1 MPDKKPKN
9 PSEVISEFL
18 AFLDFASSEY
28 ETSFANAGKED
39 SKVITFAHDFEFAA
53 NKNERNKIAT
63 KFQQSRRYRRKEKD
77 RAQLYELVHKFY
89 SDKQNQVLIKALNR
103 LLNDQI
109 AREKYLFGER
119 EFKHRVD

>member
-18 AFLDFASSEY
+18 AFLVFASSEY
-28 ETSFANAGKED
+28 ETSFANVGKED
-39 SKVITFAHDFEFAA
+39 SKVITFAHDLEFAA

-77 RAQLYELVHKFY
+77 KAQLYELVHKFY
-89 SDKQNQVLIKALNR
+89 LDKQNRVLLNALKR

>member
-9 PSEVISEFL
+9 PSEIISEFL

-28 ETSFANAGKED
+28 EASFANVGKED

-77 RAQLYELVHKFY
+77 KAQLYELVHKFY
-89 SDKQNQVLIKALNR
+89 LDKQNRVLLNAIKR

>member
-9 PSEVISEFL
+9 PSEIISEFL

-28 ETSFANAGKED
+28 EASFANVGKED

-77 RAQLYELVHKFY
+77 KAQLYELVHKFY
-89 SDKQNQVLIKALNR
+89 LDKQNRVLLNALKR

>member
-9 PSEVISEFL
+9 PSEIISEFL

-28 ETSFANAGKED
+28 ETSFANVGKED
-39 SKVITFAHDFEFAA
+39 SKVITFSHDLEFAA

-77 RAQLYELVHKFY
+77 KAQLYELVHKFY
-89 SDKQNQVLIKALNR
+89 LDKQNRVLLNAIKR

>member
-18 AFLDFASSEY
+18 AFLDYASSEY
-28 ETSFANAGKED
+28 ETSFANVGKED

-53 NKNERNKIAT
+53 NKSERNKIAT

-77 RAQLYELVHKFY
+77 KAQLYELVHKFY
-89 SDKQNQVLIKALNR
+89 SDKQNRVLLNALKR

>member
-9 PSEVISEFL
+9 PSEIISEFL

-28 ETSFANAGKED
+28 EASFANVGKED
-39 SKVITFAHDFEFAA
+39 SKVITFAHDLEFAA

-77 RAQLYELVHKFY
+77 KAQLYELVHKFY
-89 SDKQNQVLIKALNR
+89 LDKQNRVLLNALKR